1 MFADNNNKNVVLITL
16 NTKKDKTIK
25 EKNIKNEITKYE
37 IAITTL
43 VSITKAENGSR
54 YEKTINETGSFSVSK
69 NNSTTLSNERKLS
82 ERLSEQLATQITDYI
97 KRIFDD
103 N

>member
-1 MFADNNNKNVVLITL
+1 MAL
-16 NTKKDKTIK
+16 
-25 EKNIKNEITKYE
+25 
-37 IAITTL
+37 
-43 VSITKAENGSR
+43 GM
-54 YEKTINETGSFSVSK
+54 KTINETGSFSVSK